1 MNTINQQVEIIN
13 KLGLHARAAA
23 KFVNVSS
30 RYTSNV
36 DLEKNG
42 QRVNGKS
49 IMGVMMLAAGKGS
62 LVTIYTEGDDAKDC
76 MRSLTELINNRF
88 DENE

>member
-13 KLGLHARAAA
+13 RLGLHARAAA
-23 KFVNVSS
+23 KFVNISS
-30 RYTSNV
+30 SYTSSV

-88 DENE
+88 DEDE